1 MKMMINLTKV
11 YSWMI
16 VFGLGD
22 VWCVM
27 CDGMVMDSCVMD
39 GLS

>member
-16 VFGLGD
+16 DIVFGLGD

-27 CDGMVMDSCVMD
+27 CDVWWD
-39 GLS
+39 GDG